1 VRISADEPMSRPSGE
16 RAFVD
21 LHCHTSASFDSLASP
36 RAVVKAAGQRGLTH
50 LAITDHARIAGA
62 IEARNAAP
70 EGLTVIVGEEVR
82 SREGDLICLFLE
94 EALPSGQSAMNT
106 IAAVRA
112 QGGLV
117 GIPHPFDRFRGSLLR
132 DARMADLAD
141 AVDWV
146 ETFNARVVAASGNER
161 AAAFARERDLPGVAV
176 SDAHAVLEVGVA
188 YSILNGDPSTADGL
202 RAALRDPIQLV
213 PGRASYVVRALTPVA
228 TLVQRARGNGRG
240 APAVASE
247 PE

>member
-1 VRISADEPMSRPSGE
+1 VSAPSGA
-16 RAFVD
+16 RAFID
-21 LHCHTSASFDSLASP
+21 LHCHTNASFDSLASP
-36 RAVVKAAGQRGLTH
+36 GSVVRAAAQRGLTH
-50 LAITDHARIAGA
+50 LAITDHGRIAA
-62 IEARNAAP
+62 ALEARKAAP

-82 SREGDLICLFLE
+82 TLEGDLICLFLE
-94 EALPSGQSAMNT
+94 TAVPSGLPARET

-112 QGGLV
+112 QRGLV
-117 GIPHPFDRFRGSLLR
+117 GIRHPFVGFRGSLLR
-132 DARMADLAD
+132 DARMADLAG

-161 AAAFARERDLPGVAV
+161 AAAFARDHGLPGVAV
-176 SDAHAVLEVGVA
+176 SDAHTVLEVGVA
-188 YSILNGDPSTADGL
+188 YSILNGDPSTPDGL

-213 PGRASYVVRALTPVA
+213 PGRASYLVRALTPIA

-240 APAVASE
+240 ALLASE